1 MVKKNKL
8 KLIGST
14 VTTTKKILPK
24 EAASSST
31 TLFSI
36 VVSIIIIASI
46 SAIGI
51 SFAYMISHF
60 SITPTT
66 GLDIKSKCI
75 SSILGFEQKGYYSN
89 AEQLKAALASCI

>member
-8 KLIGST
+8 KPIGST
-14 VTTTKKILPK
+14 VTTTKILPK
-24 EAASSST
+24 EAASST

-36 VVSIIIIASI
+36 VVSVIIIASI

-51 SFAYMISHF
+51 YFAYMISHF
-60 SITPTT
+60 STTPTT

-75 SSILGFEQKGYYSN
+75 SNILGFEQKGYYSN
-89 AEQLKAALASCI
+89 AEELKAALASCI

>member
-8 KLIGST
+8 KLVGSKI
-14 VTTTKKILPK
+14 TTTKALPK

-51 SFAYMISHF
+51 YFAYMISHF
-60 SITPTT
+60 STTP
-66 GLDIKSKCI
+66 LDIKSKCI

-89 AEQLKAALASCI
+89 AEELKTALASCL